1 MIRPEPIEMLASLF
15 PELLKAKSK
24 SERESTVKY
33 SLLASEVVCLD
44 LIRLFD
50 QGLQRYGRGVL
61 VMRLNKGAR
70 DSTYLTNN
78 DLSQDYEIAKA
89 DGDKKTA
96 EALKQV
102 IKLIDSTNPEK
113 WAILMRVDNS
123 GISAMRINRE
133 NPTENLEAKLEQIA
147 E

>member
-24 SERESTVKY
+24 SEREASVKY

-50 QGLQRYGRGVL
+50 QGLLRHGPGVL

-70 DSTYLTNN
+70 ESTFLTA
-78 DLSQDYEIAKA
+78 DDISQDYEIAKA

-96 EALKQV
+96 EALKSV
-102 IKLIDSTNPEK
+102 IALIESTNPEK
-113 WAILMRVDNS
+113 WAVLMRVDNS
-123 GISAMRINRE
+123 GMSAMRINRE
-133 NPTENLEAKLEQIA
+133 HPTEDLESKLEQIT